1 MEELQNLEIRAVD
14 IKQLKAAAYNPRRDL
29 KPGDAEYEKLA
40 ASIDRWDLVEPLV
53 WNEETGNLVGGH
65 QRLKIC
71 KRRGDK
77 TVQVVVVHLS
87 DTKER
92 LLNLALNKISGSWD
106 YEKLSALLKE
116 YLPEDLGITGL
127 SADEIAGL
135 TGAADAAA
143 QAILS
148 QSTAGKETRPKND
161 EPTYSEPLTFDVY
174 LSFPTK
180 ASAEAWLDE
189 HGYDERFK
197 AGNHTLVLHD
207 TNGGMGGAAR

>member
-1 MEELQNLEIRAVD
+1 MGALQNLEIRTVD

-40 ASIDRWDLVEPLV
+40 ASIGRWDLVEPLV
-53 WNEETGNLVGGH
+53 WNEDTGNLVGGH

-106 YEKLSALLKE
+106 YEKLSELLKE
-116 YLPEDLGITGL
+116 YRPEDLGITGL
-127 SADEIAGL
+127 SVDEIAGL

-143 QAILS
+143 QSVLK
-148 QSTAGKETRPKND
+148 QTAARRELPTPNNIPASA
-161 EPTYSEPLTFDVY
+161 EPVTFDVY

-180 ASAEAWLDE
+180 TRAETWLE
-189 HGYDERFK
+189 ENGYEERFK
-197 AGNHTLVLHD
+197 PGSHTLVLHD
-207 TNGGMGGAAR
+207 FTPDNGGETA